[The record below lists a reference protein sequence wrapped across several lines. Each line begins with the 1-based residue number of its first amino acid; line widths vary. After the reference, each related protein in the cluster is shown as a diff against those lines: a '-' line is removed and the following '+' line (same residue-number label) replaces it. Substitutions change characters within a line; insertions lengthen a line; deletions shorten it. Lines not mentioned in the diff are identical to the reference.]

1 VVITKNKR
9 PVGIMLSME
18 DAAQTLIPDV
28 FFDKEEGYDEWFDE
42 KVSNTLAAL
51 REGRSQLSDH
61 DEVMARVAE
70 RLQKLGDR
78 Q

>member
-28 FFDKEEGYDEWFDE
+28 FFDKEEGYDEWFKETVED
-42 KVSNTLAAL
+42 SLQAL
-51 REGRSQLSDH
+51 REGREKLYDH
-61 DEVMARVAE
+61 DEVVASLAE
-70 RLQKLGDR
+70 RFRKSGVR
-78 Q
+78 S